1 MPDACMDSWAWATV
15 FMLTKFIMYFL
26 AKMSSCIMYCVLFP
40 LNCAR
45 YHWPE
50 SLQTFSLMP
59 AQWAGH
65 RHLFVLEFVT
75 FYGMCCTVNPWS
87 GYM

>member
-1 MPDACMDSWAWATV
+1 M
-15 FMLTKFIMYFL
+15 TKI
-26 AKMSSCIMYCVLFP
+26 CHVIVVLFP
-40 LNCAR
+40 LSCAR

-65 RHLFVLEFVT
+65 RRPSVLFVVT
-75 FYGMCCTVNPWS
+75 FYGICCAVTPFS
-87 GYM
+87 GYMKFVLTLCGILLYVT